1 MSAFA
6 VTTAMQA
13 APRTSAAVVCGSST
27 AALPLRAAGVVLALR
42 GMALIENPS
51 PPGEPVA

>member
-13 APRTSAAVVCGSST
+13 APRTSAAVVCGT
-27 AALPLRAAGVVLALR
+27 AALPLRATGVVLALR
-42 GMALIENPS
+42 GTALIENPS
-51 PPGEPVA
+51 PPGEPVT